1 MKKVLIVIICL
12 IAATISFSQPAATV
26 PNSTAKI
33 KLTNDQKIIIESS
46 TETEASLAMG
56 MELTGTTSSVN
67 ALVVKNSNNTGYI
80 ISNTLTK
87 MKVSMNMMGQS
98 NNYDSENKES
108 NSEEMAKVFDDA
120 LNKPVDVV
128 IDNSTGRAI
137 KDNKKAKKADD
148 DAESNPAADMMQMFA
163 DNSDDAIV
171 STAFEIV
178 PQGKKIGDSWADTI
192 STKDMK
198 TISKYT
204 LTAVSGN
211 EATVQADIIATAVN
225 KLDFQEMEFEIKTET
240 KTRGEIITDINT
252 GLVKKRT
259 TTAEITGSFQMMGQD
274 MQISAKVIST
284 STYK

>member
-259 TTAEITGSFQMMGQD
+259 TTAEITGNFQMMGQD
-274 MQISAKVIST
+274 MPISAKVIST